1 MQTTADVE
9 QGRNSPLA
17 TSHLQLL
24 IQIYPGEK
32 RMNIQ
37 NKFVVLTITLIGAL
51 SIVGCGKTEDT
62 GTQPPPPAVGEPAE
76 PKPEAQT
83 TVETDVEDS
92 AITAKV
98 KAALLGDDVV
108 KGMDIQVETR
118 KGEVQ
123 LSGYVDSQAQADR
136 AVEIARGIEGVKNVD
151 NKMTVK
157 TGETTVGE
165 KIDDG
170 IISTKVKAALADDE
184 GIKDSTDI
192 VVETRDGEVQL
203 SGYVNNQAQMDRAVE
218 VVRSVEGVKNVINNM
233 SIKS

>member
-1 MQTTADVE
+1 MQTTAGVE
-9 QGRNSPLA
+9 QGKNSPLA
-17 TSHLQLL
+17 ASHLQLL

-51 SIVGCGKTEDT
+51 SIVGCGKTEDK
-62 GTQPPPPAVGEPAE
+62 GTQPPPATGEPKSEAE
-76 PKPEAQT
+76 T
-83 TVETDVEDS
+83 TVGTTIDDTT
-92 AITAKV
+92 ITTKV
-98 KAALLGDDVV
+98 KAALLADDQV
-108 KGMDIQVETR
+108 KGTDIEVETR

-123 LSGYVDSQAQADR
+123 LSGYVDSQAQVDR
-136 AVEIARGIEGVKNVD
+136 AIEITRGIEGVKNVD

-157 TGETTVGE
+157 TAETTVGE

-184 GIKDSTDI
+184 GIKNSTDI
-192 VVETRDGEVQL
+192 AVETRDGEVQL
-203 SGYVNNQAQMDRAVE
+203 SGYVNDQAQMDRAVE